1 MPFEYE
7 TASLYGHLKLLLS
20 KEKKT
25 DIENS
30 KLKYLLKGTQYILA
44 TFRTSPSSLY

>member
-20 KEKKT
+20 KEKKNRYRKFKT
-25 DIENS
+25 KISLERDTIYTG
-30 KLKYLLKGTQYILA
+30 YL
-44 TFRTSPSSLY
+44 